1 MQMSQLKLFL
11 FGAPKVELNGNVVDL
26 QRRKAMAMLVYLT
39 MTRQSHRRDVL
50 ASLFWPESGQKTA
63 RNALRREL
71 HLLQQSLG
79 DGWLEAT
86 REVVA
91 CRSDVEIWVD
101 AEKFRQLVEQ
111 VKGSAEIDALVE
123 AAELYRGNFLAG
135 FTLSDCPEFDEWQF
149 FEADGLRREYAG
161 VLEILVRHNE
171 EQQKFEP
178 AIDYARRWLALDPM
192 HEPVHRE
199 LMRLFALAGQQAA
212 AVRQYDECVRIL
224 DEELGV
230 PPEEETTQL
239 FEAIRTRRFS
249 ASKGGV
255 SDAKNRTDAAY
266 ENPSA
271 LPTLERYVVGEL
283 LATGGHG
290 EVYRG
295 RDTETNTPVV
305 IKRLKPDVVQRHPE
319 FVERF
324 QREGEVLRQLD
335 HPNIVKIL
343 AVFEHKG
350 QHNIVMEYISGGS
363 LRDLLKQESPLALEQ
378 ALLISLELADAL
390 SRSHH
395 QGIIHRDL
403 KPANVLLTMD
413 GAPRLTD
420 FGIAY
425 LVRDEVRLTQS
436 GALLGSPA
444 YASPEV
450 LNDEEPDARSD
461 IWSFG
466 VLLYE
471 MLAGR
476 PPFVGKTITA
486 IITGI
491 MSKPI
496 PPIVELR
503 ADTPPALVDLFRGM
517 LTKERT
523 QRIASMRQVAAEL
536 EAIRDG
542 KATPF
547 SRTPL
552 TPSPPPVQQP
562 ATPTSAPLLAR
573 PFAPVDQQVNHATS
587 ADESVREMPSFTP
600 VEPQVFVARQQGMDR
615 LDAQLD
621 SALAGQMQI
630 VFVTGEAGQGK
641 TALLQAFARQAQVKH
656 P

>member
-1 MQMSQLKLFL
+1 M
-11 FGAPKVELNGNVVDL
+11 
-26 QRRKAMAMLVYLT
+26 
-39 MTRQSHRRDVL
+39 
-50 ASLFWPESGQKTA
+50 
-63 RNALRREL
+63 
-71 HLLQQSLG
+71 
-79 DGWLEAT
+79 
-86 REVVA
+86 
-91 CRSDVEIWVD
+91 
-101 AEKFRQLVEQ
+101 
-111 VKGSAEIDALVE
+111 
-123 AAELYRGNFLAG
+123 
-135 FTLSDCPEFDEWQF
+135 
-149 FEADGLRREYAG
+149 
-161 VLEILVRHNE
+161 
-171 EQQKFEP
+171 
-178 AIDYARRWLALDPM
+178 
-192 HEPVHRE
+192 
-199 LMRLFALAGQQAA
+199 
-212 AVRQYDECVRIL
+212 
-224 DEELGV
+224 GV

-656 P
+656 PQLIVVSGNCNAYTGSGDPYLPFREILELLTGNMEARLRSGSLPRRQADQLGQIAPHTVQALVEHGPDLFNALIKAQPLLKRISTQHLTQPDLVAELQRIASREQLGTSGVQQIALFEQVGKVLQRVALRAPLVLMLEDLHWIDAGQPNYCSIWASV